1 MNSVLEDAQA
11 HVMLS
16 RVQCL
21 DQVYILK
28 SLDESKIRTSSIGLN
43 ELERLKSIY
52 INENPIPWDR
62 ESSSMKRNIKIASLN
77 GNGLKSH
84 FKDILADNKLLK
96 ADIIHIIETSLAKNE
111 CQQWNVPGFSSH
123 YINVGNGKGIVT
135 YFKTKLFRHEEDI
148 RAENMQLTKF
158 TSYEL
163 DVVNVYRS
171 STGNSVELLN
181 NILTM
186 VENPGKPSLI
196 TGDFNI
202 CMLNH
207 SKNRM
212 SKGLEM
218 QGFFQLIREA
228 THIKGGHIDHA
239 YWRNREEA
247 WTWPEIELYSPYYSD
262 HDALLITLTSV
273 K

>member
-1 MNSVLEDAQA
+1 
-11 HVMLS
+11 
-16 RVQCL
+16 
-21 DQVYILK
+21 
-28 SLDESKIRTSSIGLN
+28 
-43 ELERLKSIY
+43 
-52 INENPIPWDR
+52 
-62 ESSSMKRNIKIASLN
+62 MKRNIKIASLN

-96 ADIIHIIETSLAKNE
+96 ADIIHLIETSLAKND

-135 YFKTKLFRHEEDI
+135 YLKKELFRNEKNI

-158 TSYEL
+158 TSNEL

-171 STGNSVELLN
+171 STGNSVGLLN